1 MKQDVAACPGAR
13 SNRLLSSPSTRHLP
27 PSVGKIQNIYLILLF
42 PDERVQDLEKSGVLS
57 RLAITHVGDAVQRAP
72 SAPRRARGRGAKSR
86 PGRAS
91 NQCPCVH
98 TTRRVESS
106 SEAQASGAPCPQT
119 TTRALTMRCR
129 GPARPAHQPV
139 CSSLTRGRRALIRG
153 WRLPPRPRSPRSAVL
168 ALPTGRIQLLTREE
182 ERPSAKARQPSRTPI
197 DIVGPKPSERLRK
210 RPQHARR
217 CLCAIFHRACVRC
230 RRQADR
236 QAGRQAESRCTSD
249 ALSQTRTMPV
259 PPATQGLAAAG
270 RLTQRSGPSVI
281 RLRRPPVARR
291 I

>member
-1 MKQDVAACPGAR
+1 MGHMCSPPKNTGYCETRRCCLPGRAR

-236 QAGRQAESRCTSD
+236 QTGKQVESRCTSD
-249 ALSQTRTMPV
+249 ALS
-259 PPATQGLAAAG
+259 
-270 RLTQRSGPSVI
+270 
-281 RLRRPPVARR
+281 
-291 I
+291 